1 MGYFETYKSRLNANG
16 GNVKDSVK
24 NATIDAINKSFTSSL
39 GHLVIKLNGV
49 DTDSILIHSDKD
61 AKKFLLFKPGATVNR
76 GDVALV
82 EGENHLI
89 LDVIVNEIHPKAEI
103 KFCNQTFT
111 LSGAV
116 TKTLVGYDDFGKPIY
131 SETEGTPTIVP
142 CIVEK
147 SVYIEGQNTA
157 INLSDHR
164 IKVTLKYQVHND
176 LLEDAEFEM
185 FDESYKIVGVD
196 KTQVI
201 NGVGLLIFYGER
213 VVE

>member
-1 MGYFETYKSRLNANG
+1 MKMKNYSNYHNANSNTKITSDG
-16 GNVKDSVK
+16 QLIFEHSLSGYEGKDV
-24 NATIDAINKSFTSSL
+24 L
-39 GHLVIKLNGV
+39 LNGV
-49 DTDSILIHSDKD
+49 SKRVIIQEKYSSEDKSTKSIIGRVTDIERGQFVNLDGNNFISVTIPEDNGIYRK
-61 AKKFLLFKPGATVNR
+61 ATIQ
-76 GDVALV
+76 L
-82 EGENHLI
+82 
-89 LDVIVNEIHPKAEI
+89 
-103 KFCNQTFT
+103 CNQTFT
-111 LSGAV
+111 LSGTV

-147 SVYIEGQNTA
+147 SVYIEGQNTS

-164 IKVTLKYQVHND
+164 IRVTIKYQVHDD